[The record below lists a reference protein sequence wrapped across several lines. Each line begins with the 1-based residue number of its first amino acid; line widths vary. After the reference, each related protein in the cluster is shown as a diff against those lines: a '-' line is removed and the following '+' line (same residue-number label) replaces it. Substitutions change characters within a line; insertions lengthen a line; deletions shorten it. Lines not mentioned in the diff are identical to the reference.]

1 MNGKKIMKYIIFA
14 VVLLIPIMYSFF
26 YLKAYWDPYG
36 NLQDLKIAMV
46 NLDEGKDGTNQGE
59 KLVNK
64 MVENG
69 TFKICD
75 VSEEQAEDG
84 LVNGEYYAVI
94 KIPKNFTEDLNSA
107 QDEEKRLSTITYSP
121 NQKSNYLASQ
131 IINSAIKTMELNL
144 HSEVAKTITENLTD
158 KLEEVPESLGDI
170 VDGAT
175 QLEDGAQELN
185 SGTKEVQ
192 NGAKNLNQGATKL
205 NTGANKLSTGASSLS
220 EGTNNLA
227 NGADSIQGYLKQ
239 LSDGIYDTKEGY
251 KDLDSGIKEI
261 TSTLG
266 ALKTKMNAIASKTEN
281 LPQLQAAN
289 KSALT
294 TLENKNKEI
303 KQNYEQSFASYLGG
317 KKLENIT
324 DTEISVIG
332 NTIASNYSVL
342 GATEAGKIGKT
353 YAGLLKTL
361 RDSYKGNLQ
370 LIELT
375 KSNQEAVTTVL
386 GLLNSDDLKK
396 LTSEETT
403 VKLQKLTQGSSQMT
417 ETLNTLQENVNK
429 IYNGSKDLSK
439 GANSLKQ
446 GATTLEQGAKELSSG
461 TNTLSSG
468 TQALYTGTEKLQSG
482 SETLVDGTKE
492 FKTEVSNG
500 LEDTNKELVKLN
512 GLANFAEN
520 PVEIKQDAYGEINQ
534 YGLSFTPLF
543 LSIGL
548 WVGSLMAYVVLY
560 YDQDK
565 RYKLLGRYAT
575 NKLVQI
581 ALYLGIAVIQG
592 LVTGILLKAGLGL
605 TVTSNTL
612 YYFTCIFTSVVF
624 MSIIQFLIMN
634 FGDIGKFLA
643 LVILVLQLAASGGT
657 FPIQTVS
664 KEFQFLNPIL
674 PMTYT
679 IKLIKESVMI
689 IDKGFALKNIGI
701 LSLYLI
707 IPLAITTVVQII
719 KKRKNVENS

>member
-1 MNGKKIMKYIIFA
+1 
-14 VVLLIPIMYSFF
+14 
-26 YLKAYWDPYG
+26 
-36 NLQDLKIAMV
+36 
-46 NLDEGKDGTNQGE
+46 
-59 KLVNK
+59 
-64 MVENG
+64 
-69 TFKICD
+69 
-75 VSEEQAEDG
+75 
-84 LVNGEYYAVI
+84 
-94 KIPKNFTEDLNSA
+94 
-107 QDEEKRLSTITYSP
+107 
-121 NQKSNYLASQ
+121 
-131 IINSAIKTMELNL
+131 
-144 HSEVAKTITENLTD
+144 
-158 KLEEVPESLGDI
+158 
-170 VDGAT
+170 
-175 QLEDGAQELN
+175 
-185 SGTKEVQ
+185 
-192 NGAKNLNQGATKL
+192 
-205 NTGANKLSTGASSLS
+205 
-220 EGTNNLA
+220 
-227 NGADSIQGYLKQ
+227 
-239 LSDGIYDTKEGY
+239 
-251 KDLDSGIKEI
+251 
-261 TSTLG
+261 
-266 ALKTKMNAIASKTEN
+266 MNAIANKTKN

-303 KQNYEQSFASYLGG
+303 KQNYEQSFSSYLGG
-317 KKLENIT
+317 KKLENVT

-417 ETLNTLQENVNK
+417 ETLNTLQESVNK

-500 LEDTNKELVKLN
+500 LENTNKELVKLN
-512 GLANFAEN
+512 GLADFAEN

-581 ALYLGIAVIQG
+581 ALYLVIAVIQG

>member
-1 MNGKKIMKYIIFA
+1 
-14 VVLLIPIMYSFF
+14 
-26 YLKAYWDPYG
+26 
-36 NLQDLKIAMV
+36 
-46 NLDEGKDGTNQGE
+46 
-59 KLVNK
+59 
-64 MVENG
+64 
-69 TFKICD
+69 
-75 VSEEQAEDG
+75 
-84 LVNGEYYAVI
+84 
-94 KIPKNFTEDLNSA
+94 
-107 QDEEKRLSTITYSP
+107 
-121 NQKSNYLASQ
+121 
-131 IINSAIKTMELNL
+131 
-144 HSEVAKTITENLTD
+144 
-158 KLEEVPESLGDI
+158 
-170 VDGAT
+170 
-175 QLEDGAQELN
+175 
-185 SGTKEVQ
+185 
-192 NGAKNLNQGATKL
+192 
-205 NTGANKLSTGASSLS
+205 
-220 EGTNNLA
+220 
-227 NGADSIQGYLKQ
+227 
-239 LSDGIYDTKEGY
+239 
-251 KDLDSGIKEI
+251 
-261 TSTLG
+261 
-266 ALKTKMNAIASKTEN
+266 
-281 LPQLQAAN
+281 
-289 KSALT
+289 
-294 TLENKNKEI
+294 
-303 KQNYEQSFASYLGG
+303 
-317 KKLENIT
+317 
-324 DTEISVIG
+324 
-332 NTIASNYSVL
+332 
-342 GATEAGKIGKT
+342 
-353 YAGLLKTL
+353 
-361 RDSYKGNLQ
+361 
-370 LIELT
+370 
-375 KSNQEAVTTVL
+375 
-386 GLLNSDDLKK
+386 
-396 LTSEETT
+396 
-403 VKLQKLTQGSSQMT
+403 MT
-417 ETLNTLQENVNK
+417 ETLNTLQESVNK

-512 GLANFAEN
+512 GLADFAEN

-581 ALYLGIAVIQG
+581 ALYLVIAVIQG